1 MSTLSNPRRTRLQP
15 EARRAQLLQCALS
28 AFAEHGIAR
37 ATHSHVADQAG
48 VSVPTVHAYFRTR
61 EDLVAAVLAHVEAYL
76 DTLPERLGRI
86 QSPYDALIDLGQ
98 AFAREAETD
107 PDTIKIWLD
116 WSTGV
121 SLDVW
126 PNYLRVLGRLHDAVE
141 KLLVRAKR
149 EGSVPKDLHVKAA
162 ARNYIGGGHTVA
174 LMVFA
179 GVSKREI
186 DLSTEEMVNGI
197 FRGLRT

>member
-1 MSTLSNPRRTRLQP
+1 MSTLSNSRRTRLHP
-15 EARRAQLLQCALS
+15 EARRAQLLECALS

-37 ATHSHVADQAG
+37 ATHSHVAEQAG
-48 VSVPTVHAYFRTR
+48 VSVPTVHSYFRTR

-76 DTLPERLGRI
+76 DTLPERLNRN
-86 QSPYDALIDLGQ
+86 QTPYDALIDLGH
-98 AFAREAETD
+98 AFAREAEAD
-107 PDTIKIWLD
+107 PDKIKIWLD

-121 SLDVW
+121 GLDVW

-141 KLLVRAKR
+141 KVVARGKR
-149 EGSVPKDLHVKAA
+149 EGDVPKGLHVKAA
-162 ARNYIGGGHTVA
+162 ARNYIGGGHTIA

-186 DLSTEEMVNGI
+186 DLSTEEMVSGM
-197 FRGLRT
+197 FRRFEP